1 MDRLEAIKILMQVA
15 VAAQQKGV
23 LNLDDA
29 VVVKTAIDTLI
40 PEIEA
45 GKKAKKEKEE
55 KEETK
60 KEGAN

>member
-45 GKKAKKEKEE
+45 SQKAKKE

>member
-1 MDRLEAIKILMQVA
+1 MKRLEAIKILMQVA

-23 LNLDDA
+23 LNLDEA

-45 GKKAKKEKEE
+45 GDKVEKE